1 MTCNYV
7 DSFFFTS
14 SRFILSIPAAGDKI
28 ILRFGNSVSNSS
40 FGANAIKHVIESLGW
55 PFPEQNVHSVLSSE
69 YFRKRAMG
77 FQKEHNSYN
86 SNLVKLVALPV

>member
-14 SRFILSIPAAGDKI
+14 SRFILSIPAAEDKI

-40 FGANAIKHVIESLGW
+40 FGANAIKHVIESLG
-55 PFPEQNVHSVLSSE
+55 
-69 YFRKRAMG
+69 
-77 FQKEHNSYN
+77 
-86 SNLVKLVALPV
+86 